1 VAFMKGIFI
10 TFEGIEGS
18 GKSTQTILLCTALE
32 NHNYKVFCTHE
43 PGGPPI
49 AEEIR
54 DLLLNPRHREMLP
67 ETELL
72 LYSASRAQ
80 HTGEWILPAL
90 KDGKIVVCDRY
101 YDSTF
106 AYQGAARS
114 LNMEFI
120 RILTDFA
127 TYHTKP
133 DLTFLLDLSVE
144 EGRKRIQDRHPD
156 RLESEN
162 NNFHQCVRN
171 QYLALARECPE
182 RFVVLDASLPKET
195 IHNMILTKVLDY
207 IGAQCE

>member
-1 VAFMKGIFI
+1 MVFMKGIFI

-18 GKSTQTILLCTALE
+18 GKTYTTLLCAALE
-32 NHNYKVFCTHE
+32 NLNYKVFCTHE

-54 DLLLNPRHREMLP
+54 ELLLNTKHKEMLP

-90 KDGKIVVCDRY
+90 QDGKIVVCDRY

-114 LNMEFI
+114 LDMDFI
-120 RILTDFA
+120 RMLNDFA
-127 TYHTKP
+127 TYHTNP

-144 EGRKRIQDRHPD
+144 EGRKRIKDRYPD

-162 NNFHQCVRN
+162 DEFYQCVRN
-171 QYLALARECPE
+171 QYLALAKEYPA
-182 RFVVLDASLPKET
+182 RFVVLMVLCPKRT
-195 IHNMILTKVLDY
+195 FIIW
-207 IGAQCE
+207 C

>member
-1 VAFMKGIFI
+1 MKGIFI

-18 GKSTQTILLCTALE
+18 GKSTQTTLLCTALE

-80 HTGEWILPAL
+80 HTGEWILTAL

>member
-1 VAFMKGIFI
+1 MKGIFI

-18 GKSTQTILLCTALE
+18 GKSTQATLLCTALE
-32 NHNYKVFCTHE
+32 HLNYKVFGTHE

-54 DLLLNPRHREMLP
+54 ELLLNTRHREMLP

-114 LNMEFI
+114 LDMEFI

-127 TYHTKP
+127 TYHTNP

-162 NNFHQCVRN
+162 NDFHQCVRN
-171 QYLALARECPE
+171 QYLALAKEYPE

>member
-1 VAFMKGIFI
+1 MKGIFI

-18 GKSTQTILLCTALE
+18 GKSTQTTLLCAALE
-32 NHNYKVFCTHE
+32 NLNYKVFCTHE

-54 DLLLNPRHREMLP
+54 ELLLNTKHKEMLP

-90 KDGKIVVCDRY
+90 QDGKIVVCDRY

-114 LNMEFI
+114 LDMDFI
-120 RILTDFA
+120 RMLNDFA
-127 TYHTKP
+127 TYHTNP

-144 EGRKRIQDRHPD
+144 EGRKRIKDRYPD

-162 NNFHQCVRN
+162 DEFYQCVRN
-171 QYLALARECPE
+171 QYLALAKEYPA
-182 RFVVLDASLPKET
+182 RFVVLDGSLPEEN
-195 IHNMILTKVLDY
+195 IHNMVLTKVLDY
-207 IGAQCE
+207 IGAQCEK

>member
-1 VAFMKGIFI
+1 MKGIFI

-18 GKSTQTILLCTALE
+18 GKSTQTTLLCAALE
-32 NHNYKVFCTHE
+32 NLHYKVFRTHE

-49 AEEIR
+49 SEEIR
-54 DLLLNPRHREMLP
+54 ELLLNTKNKEMLP

-114 LNMEFI
+114 LDMEFI

-127 TYHTKP
+127 TYHTNP

-144 EGRKRIQDRHPD
+144 EGRKRIKNRYPD
-156 RLESEN
+156 RLESEKDE
-162 NNFHQCVRN
+162 FHQCVRN
-171 QYLALARECPE
+171 QYLALAREYPE
-182 RFVVLDASLPKET
+182 RFVVLDGSLPKET
-195 IHNMILTKVLDY
+195 IHNMVLTKVLDY
-207 IGAQCE
+207 IGAQCEL

>member
-1 VAFMKGIFI
+1 MKGIFI

-18 GKSTQTILLCTALE
+18 GKSTQTTLLCTALE

-114 LNMEFI
+114 LDMEFI